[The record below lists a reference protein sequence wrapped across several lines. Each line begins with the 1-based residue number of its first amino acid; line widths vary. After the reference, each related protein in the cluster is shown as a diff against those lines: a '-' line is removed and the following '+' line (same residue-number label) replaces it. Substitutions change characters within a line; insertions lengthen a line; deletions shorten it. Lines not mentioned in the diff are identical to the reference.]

1 MTVEIFIHSIENK
14 NERACLIEKNSFFIL
29 NICILKAEYLFIK
42 ALPVTRLALLRGGMK
57 TLVDVKLSLFR
68 ESLRVSSLAL
78 FVILTIKNGQ
88 F

>member
-1 MTVEIFIHSIENK
+1 MTVEIFIHSIKNK
-14 NERACLIEKNSFFIL
+14 NEQACLIEKIDFFIL
-29 NICILKAEYLFIK
+29 NICILKVEYLFIK

-57 TLVDVKLSLFR
+57 TLGDVKLSLFR